1 MFCKYYCGLL
11 PTFIIEG
18 NAEFQLE
25 INENIDVIFPP
36 FEFIVSLNSTHEP

>member
-11 PTFIIEG
+11 PIFIMEG

-25 INENIDVIFPP
+25 ISKNVDVISPHL
-36 FEFIVSLNSTHEP
+36 SL